1 MHMGASMQPLSLSTM
16 SLFAPAANDLPVNGS
31 VDRARRRERDRK
43 LRGPVWAE
51 PREEIIPA
59 S

>member
-1 MHMGASMQPLSLSTM
+1 MHVGRSMQTLCLSTM
-16 SLFAPAANDLPVNGS
+16 SFFAPAANDLPVSGS
-31 VDRARRRERDRK
+31 VERARRRERDRK
-43 LRGPVWAE
+43 LRGPAWAE